1 MHEGLEFAATEIE
14 CLRMRNI
21 IGIVL
26 LCAAQWSAAAA
37 MAPFNA
43 SFTVQRNGDSLGHM
57 QMALTDAGNGQ
68 WDFVSR
74 TEGDKGLA
82 GFLGV
87 TIEER
92 SRLSRDANGFE
103 TVSYS
108 YQQKMVARNR
118 KRSLTRAADGAI
130 AETDGSERWDYASA
144 NPVFDRHS
152 VTLGIAD
159 RLSKGPDQGVIFG
172 LPVAAKGKLETWR
185 FLVVGPEEIE
195 TGNGRMSAIRV
206 ERMRENSD
214 RKTVSWHAP
223 EFSYLPIK
231 VEQTEPDGEKLT
243 SVLDS
248 FKH

>member
-1 MHEGLEFAATEIE
+1 
-14 CLRMRNI
+14 MR
-21 IGIVL
+21 IVIALAL
-26 LCAAQWSAAAA
+26 LCAAQISAAADI
-37 MAPFNA
+37 APFDA
-43 SFTVQRNGDSLGHM
+43 AFTVKRNGDALGHM
-57 QMALTDAGNGQ
+57 QMRLTNAGDGQ

-92 SRLSRDANGFE
+92 SRLQRDDKGFSTIRYDYE
-103 TVSYS
+103 
-108 YQQKMVARNR
+108 QKMVARNR

-130 AETDGSERWDYASA
+130 SESDGSDRWTYRSAYA
-144 NPVFDRHS
+144 VFDRHS
-152 VTLGIAD
+152 AILGIAD
-159 RLSKGPDQGVIFG
+159 RLAKGPDQGVIFG
-172 LPVAAKGKLETWR
+172 LPVAAKGELETWR

-214 RKTVSWHAP
+214 RKTVSWHAA

-231 VEQTEPDGEKLT
+231 VEQTEPDGEVLT